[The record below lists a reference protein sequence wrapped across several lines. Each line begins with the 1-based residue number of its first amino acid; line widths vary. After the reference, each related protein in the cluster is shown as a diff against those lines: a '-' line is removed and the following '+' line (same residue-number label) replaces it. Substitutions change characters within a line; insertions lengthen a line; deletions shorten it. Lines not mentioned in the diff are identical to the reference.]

1 MEGGGEGVRLGGG
14 EGVAHPATQRRRSG
28 SCILVD
34 CGGGQRC
41 RLLEGGHCLE
51 LECSLYRL
59 QGGRLVGRR
68 QRGGAMVNRNI
79 VVQFHGEGRGMVY
92 SGGVV
97 QGEGM
102 HERGWVQHGGLSHC
116 LWLVLGLHWNLD
128 SKIFAYQT
136 NGIVFSL
143 FYIKHT
149 CCCCCCMWMG
159 EPPLS

>member
-14 EGVAHPATQRRRSG
+14 EGVAHPQGGCISIATQRRRSG

-34 CGGGQRC
+34 CGGG
-41 RLLEGGHCLE
+41 HC

-79 VVQFHGEGRGMVY
+79 VVQFRGEGRGLVY

-97 QGEGM
+97 QGEGV
-102 HERGWVQHGGLSHC
+102 HVRGGVQHGDLSHC

-136 NGIVFSL
+136 NSIVFSL

-149 CCCCCCMWMG
+149 CCCICCCCCCMWMG